1 MTIRIFNNSILLVL
15 IVSLSLLFIGGCSDR
30 GKITAKEVLDQN
42 PDADFFQYNG
52 DIYNNMTEVD
62 WFRKEKVD
70 LVKHNVIGEI
80 KKQSTNSFGS
90 KDFTATKLP
99 EGTKIYLTS
108 EKEKEDDVGILIV
121 ELEGKE
127 LFYMV
132 LYRD

>member
-1 MTIRIFNNSILLVL
+1 
-15 IVSLSLLFIGGCSDR
+15 
-30 GKITAKEVLDQN
+30 VLDQN
-42 PDADFFQYNG
+42 PDADFFQYDGN
-52 DIYNNMTEVD
+52 INNNMTEVD
-62 WFRKEKVD
+62 WFQKEKVD

-80 KKQSTNSFGS
+80 KKQSTNSLGF

-108 EKEKEDDVGILIV
+108 ENEKEDDVGILIA
-121 ELEGKE
+121 EFEGKE